1 MAFHRFAVEDR
12 IVYKS
17 RKRYVV
23 FVGGHERFTNSLIN
37 RLAWTAH
44 DRENYKKRSTTK
56 RSTTKRNTTKRST
69 SREAPQERHHKRGTT
84 REIPQREVPRSW
96 TAGAPSQVKRATNPR
111 THRLFLPAT
120 PTACVASC
128 GKHDWGGLTDS
139 SLKLF
144 SQQEL

>member
-12 IVYKS
+12 IIYKS

-37 RLAWTAH
+37 RWAWTAH
-44 DRENYKKRSTTK
+44 DRENYKKRGTTK

-96 TAGAPSQVKRATNPR
+96 TEIPRVPCVTQGNRFPPPEDEARYKIENGSGGEQATK
-111 THRLFLPAT
+111 H
-120 PTACVASC
+120 AS
-128 GKHDWGGLTDS
+128 GLTRTGCS
-139 SLKLF
+139 TKL
-144 SQQEL
+144 